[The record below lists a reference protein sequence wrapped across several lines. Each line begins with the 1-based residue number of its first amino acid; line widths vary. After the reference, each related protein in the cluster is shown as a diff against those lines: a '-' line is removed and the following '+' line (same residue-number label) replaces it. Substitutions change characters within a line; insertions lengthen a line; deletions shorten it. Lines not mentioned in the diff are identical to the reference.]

1 MLSVRT
7 FNQFTPLAHVRVTP
21 PGWQEVIRAMENSS
35 YFESLDAKAKERY
48 REKLS
53 CVGLSIQDDPYLP
66 TNDARFVNDMAT
78 WPRIEF
84 GHIFAYFITR

>member
-1 MLSVRT
+1 MCEL
-7 FNQFTPLAHVRVTP
+7 
-21 PGWQEVIRAMENSS
+21 ENSS

-53 CVGLSIQDDPYLP
+53 CIGLSIQDDHYLS
-66 TNDARFVNDMAT
+66 TNDARLVNDMVI

-84 GHIFAYFITR
+84 GHIFAYFIT

>member
-1 MLSVRT
+1 M
-7 FNQFTPLAHVRVTP
+7 HVRITP
-21 PGWQEVIRAMENSS
+21 PGWQEVIRAMENSN

-53 CVGLSIQDDPYLP
+53 CVGLSIHGDPYLP
-66 TNDARFVNDMAT
+66 TNEARFVNDMAT

-84 GHIFAYFITR
+84 GHISCLLQNPLALPKVKQYKIA

>member
-1 MLSVRT
+1 MLNGHWNIDNIHT
-7 FNQFTPLAHVRVTP
+7 FGENVEPIHTSRAHVSYT

-53 CVGLSIQDDPYLP
+53 
-66 TNDARFVNDMAT
+66 A
-78 WPRIEF
+78 
-84 GHIFAYFITR
+84 